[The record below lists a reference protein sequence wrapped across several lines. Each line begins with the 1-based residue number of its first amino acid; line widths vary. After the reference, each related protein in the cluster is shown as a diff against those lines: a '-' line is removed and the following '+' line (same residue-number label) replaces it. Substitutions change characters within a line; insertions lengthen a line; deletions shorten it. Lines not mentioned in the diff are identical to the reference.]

1 MRVHVSD
8 ALGAAIDAV
17 QGFRWI
23 EYSPFFAIL
32 AVQILFLALTTQL
45 HHGWAMGAV
54 APIVGWTGGIQHL
67 HYPAFFGYLTVV
79 MGWIE
84 TFLYAVAGSV
94 LIPLSLL
101 RLYAR
106 TDRALSLGA
115 GAGTRLAGAVLP
127 TLLAGLAIVGVL
139 WGWQRWVAPWAAPV
153 IRRTMPGPGGDFVTW
168 LFVILGGYLAF
179 SLLLYVPVAAVQ
191 ARTNPVRAFGRGL
204 RFGLRAIGWTLL
216 FTLIFGVPAIAV
228 QYVLEQNAAV
238 LVTKM
243 APEIVAGLLALYAI
257 LTSIATYLTYATAA
271 RLYRVARG
279 EE

>member
-1 MRVHVSD
+1 
-8 ALGAAIDAV
+8 
-17 QGFRWI
+17 
-23 EYSPFFAIL
+23 
-32 AVQILFLALTTQL
+32 
-45 HHGWAMGAV
+45 
-54 APIVGWTGGIQHL
+54 
-67 HYPAFFGYLTVV
+67 
-79 MGWIE
+79 
-84 TFLYAVAGSV
+84 
-94 LIPLSLL
+94 
-101 RLYAR
+101 
-106 TDRALSLGA
+106 
-115 GAGTRLAGAVLP
+115 
-127 TLLAGLAIVGVL
+127 
-139 WGWQRWVAPWAAPV
+139 
-153 IRRTMPGPGGDFVTW
+153 MPGPGGDFATW